1 MIQGVPQIQDVPQ
14 NRSTSPIQ
22 PNQTGFG
29 RNKNRKTFNSVL
41 AVDTATQ
48 VCGMVTNMSMNVTC
62 CKLLAFRASLTTVYW
77 YLRKSMCVT
86 HVSVL
91 VPYGSRCTSVKY
103 K

>member
-1 MIQGVPQIQDVPQ
+1 MGIGIVQGVPQIQDVPQ

-48 VCGMVTNMSMNVTC
+48 VCGMVTNMSMNV
-62 CKLLAFRASLTTVYW
+62 YW
-77 YLRKSMCVT
+77 YLRKSMNET
-86 HVSVL
+86 HCTRIGTLWKQYFKVLVL
-91 VPYGSRCTSVKY
+91 VP
-103 K
+103 